1 MYENLLIYAEQKG
14 ITVIEKH
21 FVSSAK
27 GLCKGTR
34 IGISKKIETQA
45 EKACVLAEELGHCFT
60 TYGDIIDQDNVSNVK
75 QEIRAR
81 AWAYERLVP
90 LETLISGFQAGVR
103 NHYELAEYLNVTES
117 FLTEAI
123 DWLKSKN
130 GAIYE
135 TDTYI
140 LYFSPFGVLKK
151 F

>member
-1 MYENLLIYAEQKG
+1 MYENLLIYAEQNG

-21 FVSSAK
+21 FISSAK

-34 IGISKKIETQA
+34 VGISKKIETHA

-60 TYGDIIDQDNVSNVK
+60 TYGDIIDQDNVSNIK
-75 QEIRAR
+75 QELRAR
-81 AWAYERLVP
+81 AWAYERLVSI
-90 LETLISGFQAGVR
+90 EALISGFQSGVR
-103 NHYELAEYLNVTES
+103 TPYEMADYLNVTES

-130 GAIYE
+130 GVIYE